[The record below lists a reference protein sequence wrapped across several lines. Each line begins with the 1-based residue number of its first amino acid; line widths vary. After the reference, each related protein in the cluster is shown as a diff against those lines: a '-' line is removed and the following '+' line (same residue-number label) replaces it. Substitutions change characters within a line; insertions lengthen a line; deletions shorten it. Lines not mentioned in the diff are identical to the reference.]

1 MRYKTPAALEMAVKE
16 AAKKSPLDT
25 NRAIAGFYFHRLL
38 CRVFSDPDSPFV
50 LKGGQSVL
58 ARTVDA
64 RATRDIDLLARETSV
79 EAAVADLR
87 RLAGIGL
94 DDFISFSFDK
104 AEPIKADDEYRSGMK
119 VWFTPSLG
127 GKSLQ
132 AVSVDLVIDE
142 VDGLEPETITPADR
156 LQIDGIPVFDYRIY
170 RAESALADK
179 LLAMVE
185 VHGGR
190 PSSRVKDLV
199 DVVVYAKACRID
211 SRTLAEQ
218 VANESRARN
227 VNLPERFQIPDAW
240 PAVYGKPYAKMAR
253 QAKVDDVA
261 PDMVSAEELAA
272 KLYEPALGTHWK
284 HGASTWSPSSL
295 IWAAAEGNDALEP
308 NDSISHSTKTQGR

>member
-25 NRAIAGFYFHRLL
+25 NRAIAGFYLHRLL

-104 AEPIKADDEYRSGMK
+104 AEPIKADGEHRSGMK

-132 AVSVDLVIDE
+132 AASVGLVVDE
-142 VDGLEPETITPADR
+142 VDGLEPETVTPADR
-156 LQIDGIPVFDYRIY
+156 LQIDDIPVFDYRIY

-179 LLAMVE
+179 LLAMIG
-185 VHGGR
+185 VHDGR
-190 PSSRVKDLV
+190 PSSRVK
-199 DVVVYAKACRID
+199 
-211 SRTLAEQ
+211 
-218 VANESRARN
+218 
-227 VNLPERFQIPDAW
+227 
-240 PAVYGKPYAKMAR
+240 
-253 QAKVDDVA
+253 
-261 PDMVSAEELAA
+261 
-272 KLYEPALGTHWK
+272 
-284 HGASTWSPSSL
+284 
-295 IWAAAEGNDALEP
+295 
-308 NDSISHSTKTQGR
+308 

>member
-1 MRYKTPAALEMAVKE
+1 MRHKTPAALEMAVKE

-132 AVSVDLVIDE
+132 AVSVDLVVDE
-142 VDGLEPETITPADR
+142 
-156 LQIDGIPVFDYRIY
+156 
-170 RAESALADK
+170 
-179 LLAMVE
+179 
-185 VHGGR
+185 
-190 PSSRVKDLV
+190 
-199 DVVVYAKACRID
+199 
-211 SRTLAEQ
+211 
-218 VANESRARN
+218 
-227 VNLPERFQIPDAW
+227 
-240 PAVYGKPYAKMAR
+240 
-253 QAKVDDVA
+253 VDDVA

-272 KLYEPALGTHWK
+272 KLHEPALGTHWE
-284 HGASTWSPSSL
+284 HGASTWNPSSL

-308 NDSISHSTKTQGR
+308 NDNISHSTKTQGR

>member
-1 MRYKTPAALEMAVKE
+1 MAVKE

-38 CRVFSDPDSPFV
+38 CRVFSDPDSSFV

-64 RATRDIDLLARETSV
+64 RATRDIDLLAREASV

-119 VWFTPSLG
+119 VWFTPSFG

-132 AVSVDLVIDE
+132 AVSVDLVVDE
-142 VDGLEPETITPADR
+142 
-156 LQIDGIPVFDYRIY
+156 
-170 RAESALADK
+170 
-179 LLAMVE
+179 
-185 VHGGR
+185 
-190 PSSRVKDLV
+190 
-199 DVVVYAKACRID
+199 
-211 SRTLAEQ
+211 
-218 VANESRARN
+218 
-227 VNLPERFQIPDAW
+227 
-240 PAVYGKPYAKMAR
+240 
-253 QAKVDDVA
+253 VDDVA

>member
-50 LKGGQSVL
+50 LKGGQRVL

-104 AEPIKADDEYRSGMK
+104 AEPIKADGEHRSGMK

-132 AVSVDLVIDE
+132 AASVDLVVDE
-142 VDGLEPETITPADR
+142 I
-156 LQIDGIPVFDYRIY
+156 
-170 RAESALADK
+170 
-179 LLAMVE
+179 
-185 VHGGR
+185 
-190 PSSRVKDLV
+190 
-199 DVVVYAKACRID
+199 
-211 SRTLAEQ
+211 
-218 VANESRARN
+218 
-227 VNLPERFQIPDAW
+227 
-240 PAVYGKPYAKMAR
+240 
-253 QAKVDDVA
+253 DDVA

-295 IWAAAEGNDALEP
+295 VWAAAEGNDALEP
-308 NDSISHSTKTQGR
+308 DDNISHSTKTQGR